1 MSMTKLY
8 FFVLTILLASC
19 NNNSKN
25 NNVAQKASVIDFSFF
40 DSKIDIDSTVIK
52 NLKNEELKSFYI
64 NRNYKTA
71 WDVKEHRAF
80 AITEIANAENEGL
93 EPKDYDYFKLKNYEE
108 NHSNLNDSLSIEYD
122 LLLTESFQRY
132 ITHISKGKINPNV
145 FYDNCDLSNKKVEVN
160 TILNDCI
167 DNNNFSTAIENC
179 KPSHDIYKKL
189 KTSLALL
196 RQFPDDNDIGIV
208 DLKLRILPNKKY
220 KVIPTIKK
228 RLMFWGDMTK
238 NDTILDNVYDKDTQ
252 EAVKIFQK
260 RHGLF
265 PDGVIG
271 RSTIDAIN
279 YTKSQRIEQVIANME
294 RWRWFQHDFGDHYL
308 LINIP
313 DYKVVVIKDGDTIQK
328 QRVVVGKESRKT
340 PMLES
345 KISNINL
352 NPNWTVPP
360 TILKEDVFPEAEK
373 SRAAFI
379 KRDLKILNSKNQEVS
394 PWQWKMEDAK
404 KYKYVQDPGYNNSL
418 GLMKINFPNK
428 FSVYLHD
435 TNHRDYFTY
444 SFRSLSSGC
453 VRLEKPL
460 EMAEHILND
469 PEKWSLQKIKDTTDI
484 KYYKKLQ
491 KEKEKEYNKKIAKL
505 LAKNPELEIKKK
517 EFPEPELKTIMIK
530 VTDEILIHQ
539 LYWTA
544 WEENGVLQFRED
556 IYCYDHDIY
565 AKLRYKNYYI
575 YKK

>member
-1 MSMTKLY
+1 MNKLY
-8 FFVLTILLASC
+8 ILILFITLSSCRNSIAKNEIANNASI
-19 NNNSKN
+19 
-25 NNVAQKASVIDFSFF
+25 IDFSFF
-40 DSKIDIDSTVIK
+40 DSDIDIDSTVIK
-52 NLKNEELKSFYI
+52 SLKDENLKAFYI
-64 NRNYKTA
+64 KRNYKTA
-71 WDVKEHRAF
+71 WNEKQHRDF
-80 AITEIANAENEGL
+80 ALSEIANAENEGL
-93 EPKDYDYFKLKNYEE
+93 EPKDYNYFKLKTYEDSY
-108 NHSNLNDSLSIEYD
+108 SNLNDSLLVLYD
-122 LLLTESFQRY
+122 LSLTENFQRY

-145 FYDNCDLSNKKVEVN
+145 FYDNCDLANKKIDVT
-160 TILNDCI
+160 TILSDCI
-167 DNNNFSTAIENC
+167 DQNNFANAIENC
-179 KPSHDIYKKL
+179 KPAHPIYKKL
-189 KTSLALL
+189 KNCLTILK
-196 RQFPDDNDIGIV
+196 QFPDDSEIGVV
-208 DLKLRILPNKKY
+208 DLKLRILPNKKNKY
-220 KVIPTIKK
+220 IPTIKK

-238 NDTILDNVYDKDTQ
+238 KDTILNTLYDKDTQ

-260 RHGLF
+260 RHGLR

-271 RSTIDAIN
+271 RSTIDAFN
-279 YTKSQRIEQVIANME
+279 YTKTQRIEQVIANME
-294 RWRWFQHDFGDHYL
+294 RWRWFQHDFGAHYL

-313 DYKVVVIKDGDTIQK
+313 DYKVVVLKDGDTVQK
-328 QRVVVGKESRKT
+328 QRIVVGKDTRKT

-360 TILKEDVFPEAEK
+360 TILKEDIFPEAEK
-373 SRAAFI
+373 NRAEFI
-379 KRDLKILNSKNQEVS
+379 KRDLKILNSKNEEIS
-394 PWQWKMEDAK
+394 PWRWKIEDAK
-404 KYKYVQDPGYNNSL
+404 KYKYVQDPGYNNAL

-435 TNHRDYFTY
+435 TNHRDYFDF

-505 LAKNPELEIKKK
+505 LAKNPNLEIKKK

-565 AKLRYKNYYI
+565 SKLRYKDYYV